1 MRTEN
6 RTPYFDYLRVF
17 ASFAIMILHI
27 SAYNWYRLDVNS
39 FEWQVL
45 NFFDSIVRWG
55 VPVFVMISG
64 ALFLDREIP
73 VKKIYSKYIFRM
85 VTAFVAWAI
94 VYMYFLD
101 GSIAEKVSL
110 LICGQYHMWFIFMII
125 GLYMCI
131 PIIKPVTQ
139 DGKRMKYYILLAF
152 LFAFLIP
159 QMVMLADDFG
169 GEVVAQRMAEIS
181 ADVSNMNM
189 QLVFGYASYF
199 ILGYYLHKTDLNKK
213 QRTIIYLCGMVGFAA
228 TIGLTLIV
236 ALKTQQ
242 VCLKYYDNFTV
253 NVLFESIAVFT
264 WFKYRK
270 CRFPQLYP
278 LIVKL
283 SQYSFGAYLVH
294 VLIIDQLD
302 VYFGLNTL
310 SFNTIL
316 AVIFI
321 GIVVFVI
328 SFLISAIINH
338 IPVVKKYVV

>member
-27 SAYNWYRLDVNS
+27 SSYNWYRLDVNS

-101 GSIAEKVSL
+101 GSIAEKISL
-110 LICGQYHMWFIFMII
+110 LIQGQYHMWFIFMII

-131 PIIKPVTQ
+131 PIIKLVTQ
-139 DGKRMKYYILLAF
+139 DVKRMQYYLLLAF
-152 LFAFLIP
+152 VFAFLIP
-159 QMVMLADDFG
+159 QMVMLVDDFG

-189 QLVFGYASYF
+189 QLVLGYASYF
-199 ILGYYLHKTDLNKK
+199 VLGYYLHKTDLNKK
-213 QRTIIYLCGMVGFAA
+213 RRTIIYLCGILGFAA

-236 ALKTQQ
+236 ALNTQQ

-270 CRFPQLYP
+270 CRFLQLYP
-278 LIVKL
+278 FIVKL

-294 VLIIDQLD
+294 VLIIEQLN

-316 AVIFI
+316 AVLFI